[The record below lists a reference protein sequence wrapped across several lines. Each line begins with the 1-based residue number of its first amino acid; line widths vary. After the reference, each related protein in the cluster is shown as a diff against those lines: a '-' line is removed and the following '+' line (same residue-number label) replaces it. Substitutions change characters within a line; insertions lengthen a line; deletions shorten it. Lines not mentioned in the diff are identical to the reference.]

1 MQKVYNVL
9 GVLGFVMS
17 GTMAVM
23 GVVAYTRVPSMVKS
37 YVSNIKLELTE
48 AILNSVPVPEVPKP
62 ASSNWSSNSIYS
74 MKIERFEVRCLL
86 RLAKGRVEAIGT
98 LFLAGLTAWS

>member
-1 MQKVYNVL
+1 MQRIYNVL

-23 GVVAYTRVPSMVKS
+23 GVVAYTRVPSMVKN

-48 AILNSVPVPEVPKP
+48 TIIDSVPVPEVPKLPKATGP
-62 ASSNWSSNSIYS
+62 AIPSL
-74 MKIERFEVRCLL
+74 K
-86 RLAKGRVEAIGT
+86 
-98 LFLAGLTAWS
+98 